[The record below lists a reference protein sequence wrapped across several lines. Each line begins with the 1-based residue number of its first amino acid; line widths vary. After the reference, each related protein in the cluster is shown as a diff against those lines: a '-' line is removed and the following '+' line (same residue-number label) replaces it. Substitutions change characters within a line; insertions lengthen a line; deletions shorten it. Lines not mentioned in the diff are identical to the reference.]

1 MATITIHSDFGAQEN
16 TICYCF
22 HFFSFYLP
30 WSDGLD
36 AMIFFF
42 FYVEFQASF
51 FTLLFTLI
59 KRLLSSSSFSAIRVV
74 SSAYLRLLM
83 FLPAVLIPAND
94 SSSLAFHVMYSAE
107 RVNNQD
113 DNIQP
118 CCTPCPILNLSSFPC
133 PSLTVTSWAAYKFLR
148 RQVRWSGTPIFFQE
162 FLTILWSTRS

>member
-1 MATITIHSDFGAQEN
+1 MSFNSWLQPPSAMILEPRKINSVTASSFSPS
-16 TICYCF
+16 IC
-22 HFFSFYLP
+22 HKVM
-30 WSDGLD
+30 GLD

-133 PSLTVTSWAAYKFLR
+133 PSLTVTS
-148 RQVRWSGTPIFFQE
+148 
-162 FLTILWSTRS
+162 